1 MFIYV
6 YIVIRNFKTF
16 IIPKIFSWLKI
27 KIFSQI
33 MGDFAFLSEKNKHS
47 NLQQFDKYSLLFK
60 ISMYNVKIN
69 KCTALSSDSILNFFK
84 NFKAKLFFEN
94 KYSFI

>member
-33 MGDFAFLSEKNKHS
+33 MGDFSFLSEKKTNTQIF
-47 NLQQFDKYSLLFK
+47 NSLTN
-60 ISMYNVKIN
+60 IV
-69 KCTALSSDSILNFFK
+69 
-84 NFKAKLFFEN
+84 
-94 KYSFI
+94 SFLKSRCIM